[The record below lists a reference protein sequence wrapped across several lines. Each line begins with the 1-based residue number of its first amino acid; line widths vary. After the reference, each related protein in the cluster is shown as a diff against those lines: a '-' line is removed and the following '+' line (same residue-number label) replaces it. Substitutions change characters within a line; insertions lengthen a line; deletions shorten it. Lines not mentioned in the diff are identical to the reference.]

1 MNLKEFLVLKAT
13 SVLPSDLQQT
23 ILERVKNDAAEI
35 IQECYRYKVKKNVD
49 ILGLLMYY
57 SQACNRTSVTQI
69 NRVIEYAY
77 EDLTVKY
84 IQDSD
89 IWTKHLDRIMD
100 LYRKEFDFYLF
111 ITNYIATN
119 IFFSDKK
126 RVISYYGDN
135 VVIEYVFN

>member
-13 SVLPSDLQQT
+13 SVLPPELQQI
-23 ILERVKNDAAEI
+23 ILERVRNDAAEI
-35 IQECYRYKVKKNVD
+35 IQSRYRYKVKKNVD

-57 SQACNRTSVTQI
+57 SQERNRTSVTQI

-77 EDLTVKY
+77 DDLTIKY

-100 LYRKEFDFYLF
+100 IYKNEFDFYIF
-111 ITNYIATN
+111 ITNYISTN

-126 RVISYYGDN
+126 RHIERYGDN
-135 VVIEYVFN
+135 LVIEYVFN